1 MRDQDQL
8 NRRTDAVDTDLAQDN
23 SPPDDS
29 ASSSGAP
36 GPQADR
42 PAGRSAWATTPT
54 QAETTAWVES
64 TDPDR
69 TAPTH
74 PDRDERADRDVRP
87 EQLDQLADDP
97 DRGRFHEPAPQ
108 PSALGATT
116 VGGAVAASAMAGG
129 TGAVQRDDQDKDMVA
144 KGDGL
149 TAGTV
154 SGDHDEVDRLQAQT
168 RYQPPAEAVSAPS
181 DESPHTAGTPVEA
194 DKSPHTAGTSVE
206 SDDSFHTG
214 ESARHRESGG
224 PTRPDG
230 PAALTLLPETAGQ
243 GFHDRWREIQLRFVD
258 DPQGS
263 VAESR
268 QLVEEVIDSLTA
280 ALAARRD
287 EIGQVSDGDSAETE
301 ELRMAIRRHRD
312 LLDQLLNR

>member
-8 NRRTDAVDTDLAQDN
+8 NRRTDVVETDLAQDN
-23 SPPDDS
+23 PHPDDS
-29 ASSSGAP
+29 ARSSDTP
-36 GPQADR
+36 EPQAGR

-64 TDPDR
+64 TDPER

-74 PDRDERADRDVRP
+74 REQDEHADRDVRP
-87 EQLDQLADDP
+87 DRPDRLDQLADDP
-97 DRGRFHEPAPQ
+97 DRGKFHEPAPQ

-154 SGDHDEVDRLQAQT
+154 SGDRDEVDRLQTQT
-168 RYQPPAEAVSAPS
+168 RYQPPAKAVTARS
-181 DESPHTAGTPVEA
+181 DESPHIAGTPAET
-194 DKSPHTAGTSVE
+194 D
-206 SDDSFHTG
+206 

-280 ALAARRD
+280 ALAARKD
-287 EIGQVSDGDSAETE
+287 EIGQVSDGDSVDTE

>member
-8 NRRTDAVDTDLAQDN
+8 NRRTDAVETDLAQDSEQANTAQDRDQIDADQTDRPYPDASAN
-23 SPPDDS
+23 SPDPD
-29 ASSSGAP
+29 
-36 GPQADR
+36 GPQPGR

-69 TAPTH
+69 TTPGG
-74 PDRDERADRDVRP
+74 RDQNEQVERDVRP
-87 EQLDQLADDP
+87 DRLDELADDP

-154 SGDHDEVDRLQAQT
+154 SGDHDEVDRLQQQT
-168 RYQPPAEAVSAPS
+168 RYQPPAEAVSVRS
-181 DESPHTAGTPVEA
+181 DESA
-194 DKSPHTAGTSVE
+194 
-206 SDDSFHTG
+206 HTG
-214 ESARHRESGG
+214 ESARQPESGG
-224 PTRPDG
+224 PGQPDG
-230 PAALTLLPETAGQ
+230 HIAPTLFPEADGQ
-243 GFHDRWREIQLRFVD
+243 DFHDRWREIQLRFVD

-263 VAESR
+263 VDESR
-268 QLVEEVIDSLTA
+268 QLIEEVIDSLTA
-280 ALAARRD
+280 ALTARKD
-287 EIGQVSDGDSAETE
+287 EIGRGPDGDLDTE

-312 LLDQLLNR
+312 LLDQLLSR